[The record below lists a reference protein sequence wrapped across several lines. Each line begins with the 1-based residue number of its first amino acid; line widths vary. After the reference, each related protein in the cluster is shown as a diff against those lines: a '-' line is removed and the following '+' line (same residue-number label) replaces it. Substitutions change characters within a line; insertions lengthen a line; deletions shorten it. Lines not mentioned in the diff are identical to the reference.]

1 MTATDA
7 QDLELGRTVRRF
19 FALLGLD
26 THGGA
31 ADGAE
36 LVPLDEAARIAA
48 TSKRV
53 LRDAIRAHALAAYGG
68 QRDRSVRRADLDTW
82 IAERRVAP
90 VAGPADLDIDRRV
103 ARLAREAKR

>member
-68 QRDRSVRRADLDTW
+68 QRDRSVRRADLDT
-82 IAERRVAP
+82 RVAP